1 MDTNLYNYLLQLGDN
16 ALIFGHRLSEWC
28 GHGPALELDMALS
41 NIALDNIGAARLFYQ
56 YAAELEGNDATED
69 SIAFLRQ
76 GRNYRNIILV
86 EQPNGDFAHTLAKT
100 FYFCTGQ
107 QILYKELLNCTDE
120 RIASIAEKSLKE
132 VNYHVHF
139 TDDWL
144 MRLGDGTK
152 ESAGKI
158 QTAIDALWAYSGEL
172 FIPGDVEKQSN
183 ITALDW
189 EALKEKYTNKVS
201 IALDGAKINMPTG
214 TWFHTGGKNG
224 LHSEHLGF
232 LLAEMQYLQRS
243 YPGAKW

>member
-28 GHGPALELDMALS
+28 GHGPALELDMALT
-41 NIALDNIGAARLFYQ
+41 NMALDNIGAARLFYQ

-76 GRNYRNIILV
+76 ERNYKNVILV
-86 EQPNGDFAHTLAKT
+86 EQPNGDFAHTLAKA
-100 FYFCTGQ
+100 FYFNMAQ
-107 QILYKELLNCTDE
+107 QILYKNLVNCDDE

-139 TDDWL
+139 TNDWL
-144 MRLGDGTK
+144 VRLGDGTD
-152 ESAGKI
+152 ESATKM
-158 QTAIDALWAYSGEL
+158 QTAIDALWPYSGE
-172 FIPGDVEKQSN
+172 FFTPSEVEKQVSCIN
-183 ITALDW
+183 LDW
-189 EALKEKYTNKVS
+189 DAMKEKYSQLISVE
-201 IALDGAKINMPTG
+201 LDSAKLTMPQG
-214 TWFHTGGKNG
+214 TWFHSGGKNG